1 MKKVLLCTNP
11 KMNLNIKETI
21 DYAAK
26 LKDFVDNNLEEW
38 MNIDVYIIP
47 DYLAFY
53 GVSMVVKDSL
63 LKISAQNCFYEDKGA
78 YTGEVSPKVLKEYG
92 CSYVMLGHPERII
105 YGKEDNEM
113 INKKVKSV
121 LENKM
126 SPVLF
131 AIEREKKNKMS
142 QTVNSILN
150 DLIPYLEDVTAEDIK
165 KLVFV
170 YEPAWAV
177 GTGKSAS
184 LDHSYE
190 VVRGLREAI
199 GAKYGKEIGENVLF
213 QYGGGV
219 TLESAGE
226 IMELDNINGIGM
238 GRAGLN
244 IDFFIQAIKI
254 AIELQKSQ
262 KSRIV

>member
-1 MKKVLLCTNP
+1 MKKILLCTNP
-11 KMNLNIKETI
+11 KINFNIQESI
-21 DYAAK
+21 DYAKK

-53 GVSMVVKDSL
+53 SVSMVIKDSL
-63 LKISAQNCFYEDKGA
+63 LKLSAQNCFYEDKGA
-78 YTGEVSPKVLKEYG
+78 YTGEVSPKVLKENG

-105 YGKEDNEM
+105 YGKEDKEM
-113 INKKVKSV
+113 LNKKVKAV
-121 LENKM
+121 LRNQM

-131 AIEREKKNKMS
+131 AIEREKKKKMS
-142 QTVNSILN
+142 QTVNSILD
-150 DLIPYLEDVTAEDIK
+150 DLIPYLEDVSAEDIQK
-165 KLVFV
+165 IVIV

-177 GTGKSAS
+177 GTGSAAP

-190 VVRGLREAI
+190 IVKGLREAI
-199 GAKYGKEIGENVLF
+199 GEKYGKDIGENVLF

-219 TLESAGE
+219 TIESARE

-238 GRAGLN
+238 GRAGMN
-244 IDFFIQAIKI
+244 IDFFIQAIKS

-262 KSRIV
+262 KM